1 MVRVGKQHG
10 RPCMIGERS
19 PVVGAWDA
27 SDSCIH
33 VCGPQPTRNKCQQ
46 TSHRGRPRQSRRPTL
61 LLAQGASEKGM
72 RLLSS
77 DAAVPKGIAA
87 TGEPANTTDEK
98 PALGSVGLTDQ
109 VESCRSSLPSS
120 LLVSHPR
127 DLDCSRTI
135 FPVSRGVNG
144 AAVFPL
150 YAL

>member
-1 MVRVGKQHG
+1 M
-10 RPCMIGERS
+10 
-19 PVVGAWDA
+19 
-27 SDSCIH
+27 IH
-33 VCGPQPTRNKCQQ
+33 VSMFAARRPTRNKCQQ
-46 TSHRGRPRQSRRPTL
+46 TSNRGRPRQSRGPNL